1 MSFMKKMVAT
11 DEASHQQPSMENTG
25 SAFGKLKQTLSTS
38 LLTAQDRVNKMSPR
52 PSLVP
57 DTSESSPHAGDD
69 PYKDLAAEKPSS
81 ESSNKFNTRSGS
93 CRICLKSFKPNDFK
107 KTCVECDQKVCE
119 DCASYSKLQDS
130 DDLDLWRCSVC
141 RRKMASR
148 ICIPQESTDSV
159 LEVPVM
165 ETLQRRHSD
174 IKLGFNQHLDDG
186 KGTALAPPRSPE
198 LRRHSDVSPAS
209 LKELEKLKGVQ
220 NPKNEMDWRK
230 GHSAAPS
237 RSSSPPGRKMD
248 MEIGTPRVFSRRPST
263 KMSRQ
268 RSYDDEFKT
277 MSSDTNLAEAGLN
290 LPPPMPRRKSA
301 YDVYAPGVLVNA
313 MQSVK
318 LAPDDSEKISTSRR
332 SSMKIMADGNDFGA
346 DDHTSM
352 AEMKAAG
359 LIVDDD
365 RRHKRRGSQLPD
377 ISALKDKTAQNS
389 ANISVYQCPALE
401 DLEAPKRQ
409 TSLDGEGIKIVI
421 HDADAGPLCAA
432 KRSVTLRRDPSDKA
446 HRTRGFGMRVVGGKT
461 GTDGRLFAYIVWTVP
476 GGPAEKGGLQQG
488 DKILEWCGTSLT
500 DRSFEEVCAIMDR
513 TGDTAELLVEHA
525 TDFKMC
531 ELLDEGGMGMN
542 MGATYSNNSCNSTRA
557 LPDTNVHTLASGRTQ
572 TQTYKHWNGKINCYP
587 SLCFS
592 FLQEQIA
599 KSKLVSGRVQ
609 VHVYYHGERNEL
621 VVSVMAADD
630 LPERDESLGYGM
642 YPEAYASI
650 KLLPKTNESHVA
662 QTEVSTPSLNPIWN
676 ATITFQDVFS
686 DNLLD
691 RKIEIVLYDLLP
703 HSEPIFLGEC
713 SVKLQKACLDDV
725 AVWYR
730 LEDPNHQRGSGPTI
744 GSGPGRLRR
753 RSTTTSQS
761 SIDEV
766 SLSSCRYGGSTDGSR
781 FQRSISDDVDSLD
794 ESRYLLHPNWSS
806 VAPSRRGSTQSEIQ
820 MQTLEVHQLG
830 KDYSKSLPGSR
841 RSSFQ
846 DSKEQLAAA
855 SAGAHYSRR
864 YSTGRAAASAH
875 VPSERKLSFGGTFG
889 GGPPGVSVGS
899 GSRGEFMR
907 TMSLSRELDVKN
919 RKKKRLFS

>member
-1 MSFMKKMVAT
+1 MVAT

-25 SAFGKLKQTLSTS
+25 AFGKLKQTLSTS

-57 DTSESSPHAGDD
+57 DATDTTPQDD
-69 PYKDLAAEKPSS
+69 PYKEAATLEKVPS
-81 ESSNKFNTRSGS
+81 EGNKFNTRSGS

-119 DCASYSKLQDS
+119 DCASYSKLQDAE
-130 DDLDLWRCSVC
+130 DLDLWRCSVC

-148 ICIPQESTDSV
+148 ICIPQESTDSA

-186 KGTALAPPRSPE
+186 KGSALAPPRSPE

-220 NPKNEMDWRK
+220 NPKNDMDWRK

-237 RSSSPPGRKMD
+237 RSSSPPGGRKE
-248 MEIGTPRVFSRRPST
+248 MELGTPRVFSRRPST

-318 LAPDDSEKISTSRR
+318 LAPDDPEKMSTSRR
-332 SSMKIMADGNDFGA
+332 SSMKMMADGNEFGA
-346 DDHTSM
+346 DDHTV
-352 AEMKAAG
+352 ADMKAAG

-377 ISALKDKTAQNS
+377 IPALKDKAAQNT

-432 KRSVTLRRDPSDKA
+432 KRSVLLRRDPSDKA

-461 GTDGRLFAYIVWTVP
+461 GADGRLFAYIVWTVP

-542 MGATYSNNSCNSTRA
+542 VGGSTYSSSNSTRA
-557 LPDTNVHTLASGRTQ
+557 LPDTNVHTLGSESESTVD
-572 TQTYKHWNGKINCYP
+572 KSP
-587 SLCFS
+587 SSPTRRKLPKTP
-592 FLQEQIA
+592 EQIA
-599 KSKLVSGRVQ
+599 KGKLVSGRVQ

-630 LPERDESLGYGM
+630 LPERDETLGYGM

-676 ATITFQDVFS
+676 ATITFPDVFS

-730 LEDPNHQRGSGPTI
+730 LEDPNHLRGSGPASQPPTN
-744 GSGPGRLRR
+744 SRLRR

-761 SIDEV
+761 SIDE
-766 SLSSCRYGGSTDGSR
+766 SSVGSFGRYGSFEGGGASSR

-794 ESRYLLHPNWSS
+794 ESRYLLHPNWSVS
-806 VAPSRRGSTQSEIQ
+806 GSRRGSTQSEIQ

-846 DSKEQLAAA
+846 DSKDQLTVGVPA
-855 SAGAHYSRR
+855 SHYTRR
-864 YSTGRAAASAH
+864 YSTGRTGGTGAGTGGREDPP
-875 VPSERKLSFGGTFG
+875 VRKLSFGGTIGGIGSSSG
-889 GGPPGVSVGS
+889 GGGGGS
-899 GSRGEFMR
+899 GSRTEFMR
-907 TMSLSRELDVKN
+907 TMSLSRELDMKN